1 MNENRKRLELL
12 YGPEVVV
19 QCCREWKTH
28 YGNGQIGS
36 CGICRKIPQLI
47 IGKKWDDE

>member
-1 MNENRKRLELL
+1 MFTEKRKDLERL

-28 YGNGQIGS
+28 YGNGTFGV
-36 CGICRKIPQLI
+36 CGICRQKPKII
-47 IGKKWDDE
+47 TEKKWD